1 MKKKDREIFRRLQE
15 AHPDARC
22 ELDHETP
29 FQLLVSTVLSAQATD
44 VQVNKV
50 TKDLYAE
57 LPDCAAWL
65 NLEIPEIEERIK
77 SIGLYKSKAKN
88 IHRLV
93 RQIMEDHNGEVPHT
107 MEELT
112 ALSGVGRKTA
122 SVVLANAFNIPAFA
136 VDTHVFRLANR
147 IGITDEKDAGKT
159 EQALLKAVDRDMW
172 ILCHHLLIFH
182 GRRICSARNPKCGEC
197 NIADLCKYYKTLT
210 KKTAGKAKAQP
221 LENQE
226 DSAGA
231 NLNDRS
237 D

>member
-1 MKKKDREIFRRLQE
+1 MLKTWIRNTGAFTRIRSNEEGPGNFRRLQE

-29 FQLLVSTVLSAQATD
+29 FQLLISTVLSAQATD

-50 TKDLYAE
+50 TKDLYLE

-93 RQIMEDHNGEVPHT
+93 RQIMEDHQGEVPDT

-147 IGITDEKDAGKT
+147 IGITDERMREKRNRPTKRWTG
-159 EQALLKAVDRDMW
+159 
-172 ILCHHLLIFH
+172 
-182 GRRICSARNPKCGEC
+182 ICGSSATTC
-197 NIADLCKYYKTLT
+197 
-210 KKTAGKAKAQP
+210 
-221 LENQE
+221 
-226 DSAGA
+226 
-231 NLNDRS
+231 
-237 D
+237 